1 MFPFLMLINRYSN
14 TTKETWEKT
23 FETGIY
29 MFLNVVNFSI
39 TLDKKEQDYIK
50 KMRQR

>member
-1 MFPFLMLINRYSN
+1 MFSFLMLINRYSN

-23 FETGIY
+23 FETNIY
-29 MFLNVVNFSI
+29 MFLNVINFSI

-50 KMRQR
+50 KLRSR